1 MSDLIKNAVLGGLGL
16 LSLTHEK
23 AEKLAKD
30 LIKKGELSEIE
41 EAKFVKD
48 LMKRAEKYGS
58 EVEKKIEKTVEKTI
72 KKLDIPSRKDLA
84 EIKEKLD
91 KLSKK

>member
-1 MSDLIKNAVLGGLGL
+1 MSSLIKNVVLTGLGI
-16 LSLTHEK
+16 LSFTQEK
-23 AEKLAKD
+23 AQNLAKD
-30 LIKKGELSEIE
+30 LIKKGELSETE

-58 EVEKKIEKTVEKTI
+58 EVEKKIEKTVEKTLR
-72 KKLDIPSRKDLA
+72 KLDIPSRKDLA